1 MVTENFV
8 SLQKSLQYDNLG
20 PRRVA
25 ALQKDAEEWTK
36 RAESAVCSIQDI
48 TVNYFKETVKAL
60 AGNQNGLHQGLGDWE
75 LFYLCAEPE
84 VWVSVQ
90 FKKEV
95 LYSLKICLL
104 TSLIYNLD
112 LTCVRLMATNLCT
125 KAMGAFNA

>member
-1 MVTENFV
+1 MAAALWKAGVTENFV

-60 AGNQNGLHQGLGDWE
+60 AGNQNDLHKRLCK
-75 LFYLCAEPE
+75 YL
-84 VWVSVQ
+84 
-90 FKKEV
+90 
-95 LYSLKICLL
+95 
-104 TSLIYNLD
+104 T
-112 LTCVRLMATNLCT
+112 
-125 KAMGAFNA
+125 